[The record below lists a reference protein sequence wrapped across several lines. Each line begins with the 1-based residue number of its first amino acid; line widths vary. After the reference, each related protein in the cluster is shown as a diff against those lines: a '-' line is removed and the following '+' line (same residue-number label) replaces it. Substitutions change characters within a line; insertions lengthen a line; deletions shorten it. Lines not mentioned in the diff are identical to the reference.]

1 MKITNITSIFLVLT
15 SFSFGIPEAWKSST
29 TYSKDDV
36 VLYPEGSS
44 AKNYIS
50 LQSGSGQQ
58 PDTSTAFWSLLDNV
72 AASFTAPPGDPST
85 FTTPDANEVSN
96 LANPSE
102 TNSTTPATPVAV
114 QYGVSSR
121 GYCGPLT
128 GANADP
134 LIAGFIVTD
143 ANKSV
148 IVVASGPSL
157 PSDLNPISDPSVY
170 VINMSTGA
178 IVAPGLNDN
187 WKTSADVADITNSG
201 RAPTNDLD
209 SAIILRDLE
218 PGTYSAI
225 CFGTDGS
232 TNSTG
237 TALIEVYEFD
247 DGQSSGSKFEGLST
261 RGFCGPLSTGP
272 RIVGFAV
279 QGDAG
284 TTVDLYVAAKGP
296 SLAGAVANPISD
308 PALYVIDMTTGQPV
322 SPGLIDNWKDGG
334 DKDVITSIGREPGS
348 DADAAL
354 ILRDLPPGVYS
365 AIAYGVNDV
374 EGTVL
379 VEVYD
384 VDLGN

>member
-1 MKITNITSIFLVLT
+1 MKIKLPLIFLLI
-15 SFSFGIPEAWKSST
+15 FSFVDAQVPSTWSSSSTYTSGALALDANGVTYIAQQDVSAGTALSDTTYWKSL
-29 TYSKDDV
+29 DAAA
-36 VLYPEGSS
+36 PSS
-44 AKNYIS
+44 APS
-50 LQSGSGQQ
+50 TSAPTTT
-58 PDTSTAFWSLLDNV
+58 PDTSTV
-72 AASFTAPPGDPST
+72 PTE
-85 FTTPDANEVSN
+85 TPD
-96 LANPSE
+96 
-102 TNSTTPATPVAV
+102 TSTPTPVAV

-128 GANADP
+128 GDDADP
-134 LIAGFIVTD
+134 LIAGFIVAD

-157 PSDLNPISDPSVY
+157 PSELNPISDPSVY
-170 VINMSTGA
+170 VVNLATGA
-178 IVAPGLNDN
+178 IVSPGLNDN
-187 WKTSADVADITNSG
+187 WKDSPDVNDITNSG

-209 SAIILRDLE
+209 SAIILRNLE

-232 TNSTG
+232 TNPTG

-261 RGFCGPLSTGP
+261 RGYCGPLSTGP

-296 SLAGAVANPISD
+296 SLAGSVSNPISD
-308 PALYVIDMTTGQPV
+308 PALYVIDMTTGAV
-322 SPGLIDNWKDGG
+322 VTPGLIDNWNDGA
-334 DKDVITSIGREPGS
+334 DKDLITSIGRAPGA

-384 VDLGN
+384 VNIGD

>member
-1 MKITNITSIFLVLT
+1 MKLISFALLVFLLLPSLYAFQAHNQNIEYKHPAIVVSSGVSYISKQNVPAGTPITN
-15 SFSFGIPEAWKSST
+15 
-29 TYSKDDV
+29 
-36 VLYPEGSS
+36 
-44 AKNYIS
+44 
-50 LQSGSGQQ
+50 
-58 PDTSTAFWSLLDNV
+58 TAYWQGLLD
-72 AASFTAPPGDPST
+72 TTPTEEPGDPPASEPSDSN
-85 FTTPDANEVSN
+85 FSN
-96 LANPSE
+96 L
-102 TNSTTPATPVAV
+102 TPPEDVNTATPVAV

-128 GANADP
+128 GETADP
-134 LIAGFIVTD
+134 LIAGFIVAD

-170 VINMSTGA
+170 VVNMSTGL
-178 IVAPGLNDN
+178 VVSPGLNDN
-187 WKTSADVADITNSG
+187 WKTSPDMNDIHNSG

-209 SAIILRDLE
+209 SAIILRNLE

-225 CFGTDGS
+225 CFGTVGS
-232 TNSTG
+232 TNPTG

-261 RGFCGPLSTGP
+261 RGYCGPLSTGP

-296 SLAGAVANPISD
+296 SLAGSVSNPISD
-308 PALYVIDMTTGQPV
+308 PALYVVDMTTGAV
-322 SPGLIDNWKDGG
+322 VTPGLIDNWNDGA
-334 DKDVITSIGREPGS
+334 DKDLITSIGRAPGA

-354 ILRDLPPGVYS
+354 ILRNLPPGVYS

-384 VDLGN
+384 VDIGD

>member
-1 MKITNITSIFLVLT
+1 MKLKIFL
-15 SFSFGIPEAWKSST
+15 FSLSSSILCAQVPSTWSASST
-29 TYSKDDV
+29 YSSGALVLDSSGVTYIAQQDV
-36 VLYPEGSS
+36 NTAGTALSNTSYWLSLDAAAPTSTPSTS
-44 AKNYIS
+44 APTTT
-50 LQSGSGQQ
+50 
-58 PDTSTAFWSLLDNV
+58 PDTSTVPTS
-72 AASFTAPPGDPST
+72 
-85 FTTPDANEVSN
+85 TPD
-96 LANPSE
+96 
-102 TNSTTPATPVAV
+102 TSTPTPVAV

-128 GANADP
+128 GDNADP
-134 LIAGFIVTD
+134 LIASFIVAD

-170 VINMSTGA
+170 VINLATGA
-178 IVAPGLNDN
+178 IVSPGLNDN
-187 WKTSADVADITNSG
+187 WKDTPSPSGPIPNPDLNDISNSG
-201 RAPTNDLD
+201 RAPANDLD
-209 SAIILRDLE
+209 SAIILRNLE
-218 PGTYSAI
+218 PGAYSAI

-232 TNSTG
+232 TNPTG

-261 RGFCGPLSTGP
+261 RGYCGPLSSP
-272 RIVGFAV
+272 RIVGFVV

-296 SLAGAVANPISD
+296 SLAGSVSNPISD
-308 PALYVIDMTTGQPV
+308 PALYVIDMATGTPV
-322 SPGLIDNWKDGG
+322 APGLIDNWKDGA
-334 DKDVITSIGREPGS
+334 DKDLITSIGRAPGA

-354 ILRDLPPGVYS
+354 ILRDLPPGAYS

-384 VDLGN
+384 VDIGE

>member
-1 MKITNITSIFLVLT
+1 MKSLLTFLLSITLVSQVFAFTVHTSYDASSDYALGDIVPSSDANVLFYQAKQALTGGSHSLSTTTQWLAVVSSDIPNSGNAPSESVPDAAPTEAAPTSIPT
-15 SFSFGIPEAWKSST
+15 NT
-29 TYSKDDV
+29 T
-36 VLYPEGSS
+36 
-44 AKNYIS
+44 
-50 LQSGSGQQ
+50 
-58 PDTSTAFWSLLDNV
+58 
-72 AASFTAPPGDPST
+72 
-85 FTTPDANEVSN
+85 
-96 LANPSE
+96 
-102 TNSTTPATPVAV
+102 TPVAV

-128 GANADP
+128 GDNADP
-134 LIAGFIVTD
+134 LIAGFIVSD
-143 ANKSV
+143 AQKSV

-170 VINMSTGA
+170 VVNLSTGA
-178 IVAPGLNDN
+178 VVSPGLNDN
-187 WKTSADVADITNSG
+187 WKDSADVNDITNSG

-209 SAIILRDLE
+209 SAIILRNLE

-232 TNSTG
+232 TSPTG

-261 RGFCGPLSTGP
+261 RGYCGPLSTGP

-296 SLAGAVANPISD
+296 SLAGSVSNPISD
-308 PALYVIDMTTGQPV
+308 PALYVIDMTTGAV
-322 SPGLIDNWKDGG
+322 VTPGLIDNWNDGA
-334 DKDVITSIGREPGS
+334 DKDLITSIGRAPGA

-384 VDLGN
+384 VDIGD

>member
-1 MKITNITSIFLVLT
+1 MHIITKAMKLFNLPLICLIILPSLFAFQQHDQNLGYTHPAIVVKDGVSYISVQTVPSGTPITST
-15 SFSFGIPEAWKSST
+15 SYWTPLLNTAPTDEPGDPPTAE
-29 TYSKDDV
+29 
-36 VLYPEGSS
+36 
-44 AKNYIS
+44 
-50 LQSGSGQQ
+50 
-58 PDTSTAFWSLLDNV
+58 PDTSDSDLGNL
-72 AASFTAPPGDPST
+72 SPPGPEPTS
-85 FTTPDANEVSN
+85 
-96 LANPSE
+96 
-102 TNSTTPATPVAV
+102 PVAV

-121 GYCGPLT
+121 GFCGPLT
-128 GANADP
+128 GDNADP
-134 LIAGFIVTD
+134 LIAGFIVAD

-157 PSDLNPISDPSVY
+157 PSDLDPISNPSVY
-170 VINMSTGA
+170 VVNLATGA
-178 IVAPGLNDN
+178 IVSPGLNDN
-187 WKTSADVADITNSG
+187 WKDSPDANDITNSG

-209 SAIILRDLE
+209 SAMILRNLE

-232 TNSTG
+232 TNPTG

-261 RGFCGPLSTGP
+261 RGYCGPLSTGP

-296 SLAGAVANPISD
+296 SLAGSVSNPISD
-308 PALYVIDMTTGQPV
+308 PALYVIDMTTGAV
-322 SPGLIDNWKDGG
+322 VTPGLIDNWNDGA
-334 DKDVITSIGREPGS
+334 DKDLITSIGRAPGA

-384 VDLGN
+384 VDIGD